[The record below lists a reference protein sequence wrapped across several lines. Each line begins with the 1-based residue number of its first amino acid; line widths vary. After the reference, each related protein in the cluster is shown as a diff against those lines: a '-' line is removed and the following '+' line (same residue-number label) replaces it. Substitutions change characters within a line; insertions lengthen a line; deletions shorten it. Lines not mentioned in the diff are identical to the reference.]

1 MRVLMWSLL
10 GFVAGLFLGYF
21 AVICG
26 WVGYVHYARIG
37 DVDGGKLMG
46 IVFLG
51 APIGGLAAGL
61 IGAFWFALRAAR
73 RHERIV
79 RSGLARPAE

>member
-10 GFVAGLFLGYF
+10 GFVAGLLLGYF
-21 AVICG
+21 AVIFG
-26 WVGYVHYARIG
+26 WVGYSLYARIG

-46 IVFLG
+46 IVFLA
-51 APIGGLAAGL
+51 APLGGLAGGL

-73 RHERIV
+73 RHERVV
-79 RSGLARPAE
+79 RSGLARAAE